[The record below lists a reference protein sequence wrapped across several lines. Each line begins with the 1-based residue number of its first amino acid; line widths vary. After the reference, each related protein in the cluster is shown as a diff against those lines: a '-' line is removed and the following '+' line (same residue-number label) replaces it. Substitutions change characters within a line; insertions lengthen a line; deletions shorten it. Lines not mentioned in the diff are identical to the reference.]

1 MCAYMYCWQR
11 HNEFEVC
18 VMVLA
23 VMRVLC
29 AAVHVRGPTW
39 PRELCARHPDQR
51 GGRPTDVEHDVEVPA
66 RTVAREPTT
75 VALLPSF
82 P

>member
-1 MCAYMYCWQR
+1 MCILLATS

-29 AAVHVRGPTW
+29 AAVRVRGPTW
-39 PRELCARHPDQR
+39 PRVVCEAPISAAAGQR
-51 GGRPTDVEHDVEVPA
+51 M
-66 RTVAREPTT
+66 
-75 VALLPSF
+75 L
-82 P
+82 